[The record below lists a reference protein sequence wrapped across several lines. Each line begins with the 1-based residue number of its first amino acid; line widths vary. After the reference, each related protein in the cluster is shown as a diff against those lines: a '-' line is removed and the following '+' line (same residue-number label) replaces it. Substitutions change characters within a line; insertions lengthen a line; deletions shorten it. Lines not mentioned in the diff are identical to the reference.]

1 MKNTRF
7 VVAAAFALLVMLTP
21 VFGQSAGYRV
31 DVPFKFVVGNTTL
44 AAGEYKVSVM
54 KPGLLQLQ
62 RTDSRGTTSF
72 FMTSYTGGGPYQDRR
87 ERLVFHTYG
96 DHFFLSQVWI
106 EDANPGHELYVSAA
120 ELEYARAGHQTQTVL
135 MAEGQPHK

>member
-7 VVAAAFALLVMLTP
+7 AVTAAFALLVMLTP
-21 VFGQSAGYRV
+21 VFGQSAGIRV

-54 KPGLLQLQ
+54 KPGMLQIQ
-62 RTDSRGTTSF
+62 RTDGRGTAS

-87 ERLVFHTYG
+87 ERLIFHTYG
-96 DHFFLSQVWI
+96 DHFFLSQVWVA
-106 EDANPGHELYVSAA
+106 DVNPGHELYVSAT
-120 ELEYARAGHQTQTVL
+120 ELEYARTAHQTQTVL
-135 MAEGQPHK
+135 VAEGQSHK

>member
-7 VVAAAFALLVMLTP
+7 AGTAAFALLVMLTP
-21 VFGQSAGYRV
+21 VFGQSAGIRV
-31 DVPFKFVVGNTTL
+31 DVPFKFVVGNTAL
-44 AAGEYKVSVM
+44 AAGEYKVTVM
-54 KPGLLQLQ
+54 KPGMLQLQ
-62 RTDSRGTTSF
+62 RTDGRGTAS

-106 EDANPGHELYVSAA
+106 ADVNLGHELYVSAA

-135 MAEGQPHK
+135 VAGGQPHK